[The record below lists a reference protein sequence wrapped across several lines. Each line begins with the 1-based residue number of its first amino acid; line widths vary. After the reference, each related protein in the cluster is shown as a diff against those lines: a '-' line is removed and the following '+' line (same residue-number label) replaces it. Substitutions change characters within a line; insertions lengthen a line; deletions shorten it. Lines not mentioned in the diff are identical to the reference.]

1 MTEALLQVEDLRT
14 YFYTRRG
21 VVKAVDGVSFSLRAG
36 ETLGIVGESGS
47 GKTMTSMSLLRLVP
61 PGGRIVSGEVLFEGV
76 DLLRLSEEKMR
87 EYRGSKLSMIMQD
100 PMASLNP
107 VYTICDQ
114 VAEPLRQHQHLSGK
128 TLWDRATEALRLL
141 RIPSPRERLQNY
153 PHQMSGGMRQRVVG
167 GIAISCMPKLIIAD
181 EPTTALDATI
191 QAQYLALLKDV
202 QRQTNVAMI
211 FVSHDF
217 GIVARMCDRVAVMY
231 AGQIVETATVRELF
245 ANPRHPYTI
254 GLVNSVPR
262 LDRKVERLASIEGQ
276 PPALLNLPPGCRFA
290 PRCYAAFDRCHAYE
304 PPSMEAGKDHF
315 AACWLMEP
323 GLTPAKSVAATPEVA
338 P

>member
-1 MTEALLQVEDLRT
+1 VQPVTTWQPLLRVEDLRT
-14 YFYTRRG
+14 YFFTRRG
-21 VVKAVDGVSFSLRAG
+21 VVKAVDGVSFSVAPG

-47 GKTMTSMSLLRLVP
+47 GKTITSLSLLRLVP
-61 PGGRIVSGEVLFEGV
+61 QPGGKIIGGKVLFEGV
-76 DLLRLSEEKMR
+76 DLLRLSEAEMR
-87 EYRGSKLSMIMQD
+87 GYRGSKISMILQD

-107 VYTICDQ
+107 VYTIGEQ
-114 VAEPLRQHQHLSGK
+114 VAEPLRQHQHLAGK
-128 TLWDRATEALRLL
+128 TLWDHVTEALRLL

-167 GIAISCMPKLIIAD
+167 GIAISCLPKLIIAD

-191 QAQYLALLKDV
+191 QAQYLAHLKDL

-231 AGQIVETATVRELF
+231 AGKIVETASVRELF
-245 ANPRHPYTI
+245 SNPRHPYTI

-262 LDRKVERLASIEGQ
+262 LDRKEERLASIEGQ

-290 PRCYAAFDRCHAYE
+290 PRCYAVFDRCWKE
-304 PPSMEAGKDHF
+304 QPPNFEADDDHS
-315 AACWLMEP
+315 ASCWR
-323 GLTPAKSVAATPEVA
+323 VAS
-338 P
+338 

>member
-1 MTEALLQVEDLRT
+1 VASVPIYPQPLLQVEDLRT
-14 YFYTRRG
+14 HFYTRRG
-21 VVKAVDGVSFSLRAG
+21 VVKAVDGLSFSLAPG

-47 GKTMTSMSLLRLVP
+47 GKTITSMSLLRLIP
-61 PGGRIVSGEVLFEGV
+61 PGAKIVSGQILFEGV
-76 DLLRLSEEKMR
+76 DLLKLSESEMR

-107 VYTICDQ
+107 VYTVGEQ
-114 VAEPLRQHQHLSGK
+114 VAEPLRQHQHLRGK
-128 TLWDRATEALRLL
+128 SLWDQVTEALRLL
-141 RIPSPRERLQNY
+141 RIPSPRERLSNY

-202 QRQTNVAMI
+202 QRQTNVAII

-231 AGQIVETATVRELF
+231 AGKIVEQASVRELF
-245 ANPRHPYTI
+245 SNPKHPYTI

-276 PPALLNLPPGCRFA
+276 PPALLNLPPGCPFA
-290 PRCYAAFDRCHAYE
+290 PRCYAVFDRCRVEE
-304 PPSMEAGKDHF
+304 PPHMDVSNGNDDHHF
-315 AACWLMEP
+315 AACW
-323 GLTPAKSVAATPEVA
+323 KATA
-338 P
+338 

>member
-1 MTEALLQVEDLRT
+1 MAAYDGGVVRPLLDVEDLRT

-21 VVKAVDGVSFSLRAG
+21 VVKAVDGVSFTVAPG

-47 GKTMTSMSLLRLVP
+47 GKTMTSLSLLRLVP
-61 PGGRIVSGEVLFEGV
+61 QPGGKIVGGKILFEGV
-76 DLLRLSEEKMR
+76 DLLQLSESAMR
-87 EYRGSKLSMIMQD
+87 EYRGSQISMILQD

-107 VYTICDQ
+107 VYTIGEQ
-114 VAEPLRQHQHLSGK
+114 VAEPLRQHQRLTGK
-128 TLWDRATEALRLL
+128 SLWDQATEALRLL
-141 RIPSPRERLQNY
+141 GIPSPRERLRAY

-167 GIAISCMPKLIIAD
+167 GIAMSCRPKLIIAD

-191 QAQYLALLKDV
+191 QAQYLAVLKDL

-231 AGQIVETATVRELF
+231 AGRIVETAPVRELF
-245 ANPRHPYTI
+245 SNPQHPYTV

-276 PPALLNLPPGCRFA
+276 PPALLNLPRGCRFA
-290 PRCYAAFDRCHAYE
+290 PRCYAVFDRCREEE
-304 PPSMEAGKDHF
+304 PPTMPAGDDHVS
-315 AACWLMEP
+315 ACWR
-323 GLTPAKSVAATPEVA
+323 VA
-338 P
+338 

>member
-1 MTEALLQVEDLRT
+1 VQPLRNWPAPLLEVEDLRT
-14 YFYTRRG
+14 YFYTRRA
-21 VVKAVDGVSFSLRAG
+21 VVKAVDGVSFSVAPG

-47 GKTMTSMSLLRLVP
+47 GKTMTSLSLLRLIP
-61 PGGRIVSGEVLFEGV
+61 QGGKIVDGKILFEGT
-76 DLLRLSEEKMR
+76 DLLKLNDAEMR
-87 EYRGSKLSMIMQD
+87 EFRGSQISMILQD

-107 VYTICDQ
+107 VYTVGEQ

-128 TLWDRATEALRLL
+128 SLWDQVTEALRLL

-167 GIAISCMPKLIIAD
+167 GIAISCRPKLIIAD

-191 QAQYLALLKDV
+191 QAQYLALLKEV
-202 QRQTNVAMI
+202 QRETNVAII

-217 GIVARMCDRVAVMY
+217 GIVSRMCDRVAVMY
-231 AGQIVETATVRELF
+231 AGKIVETATVGELF
-245 ANPRHPYTI
+245 SNPRHPYTI

-290 PRCYAAFDRCHAYE
+290 PRCYAAFEKCREEE
-304 PPSMEAGKDHF
+304 PPSFEAGPDHSASCWRVG
-315 AACWLMEP
+315 AA
-323 GLTPAKSVAATPEVA
+323 
-338 P
+338 

>member
-1 MTEALLQVEDLRT
+1 MTQPLLQVEDLRT

-61 PGGRIVSGEVLFEGV
+61 PGGRIVGGEVLFEGV

-107 VYTICDQ
+107 VYTIGDQ

-128 TLWDRATEALRLL
+128 TLWERATEALRLL

-202 QRQTNVAMI
+202 QRQT
-211 FVSHDF
+211 
-217 GIVARMCDRVAVMY
+217 
-231 AGQIVETATVRELF
+231 TW
-245 ANPRHPYTI
+245 P
-254 GLVNSVPR
+254 
-262 LDRKVERLASIEGQ
+262 
-276 PPALLNLPPGCRFA
+276 
-290 PRCYAAFDRCHAYE
+290 
-304 PPSMEAGKDHF
+304 
-315 AACWLMEP
+315 
-323 GLTPAKSVAATPEVA
+323 
-338 P
+338 

>member
-1 MTEALLQVEDLRT
+1 VTPAQPLLQVEDLRT
-14 YFYTRRG
+14 YVFTRRG
-21 VVKAVDGVSFSLRAG
+21 VVKAVDGVSFSLAPG

-47 GKTMTSMSLLRLVP
+47 GKTMTSLSLLRLVP
-61 PGGRIVSGEVLFEGV
+61 PGGKIVGGKILFDGV
-76 DLLRLSEEKMR
+76 DLLQLSESAMR
-87 EYRGSKLSMIMQD
+87 DYRGSQISMILQD

-107 VYTICDQ
+107 VYTVGEQ

-128 TLWDRATEALRLL
+128 ALWDQVTEALRLL

-167 GIAISCMPKLIIAD
+167 GIAVACLPKLIIAD

-191 QAQYLALLKDV
+191 QAQYLAHLKDL

-217 GIVARMCDRVAVMY
+217 GIVGRMCDRVAVMY
-231 AGQIVETATVRELF
+231 AGKIVETASVRELF
-245 ANPRHPYTI
+245 DNPQHPYTI

-290 PRCYAAFDRCHAYE
+290 PRCYAAFDRCLEEE
-304 PPSMEAGKDHF
+304 PPEAPAGDGSGGAHV
-315 AACWLMEP
+315 ASCW
-323 GLTPAKSVAATPEVA
+323 KVVQAATGTRA
-338 P
+338 

>member
-1 MTEALLQVEDLRT
+1 
-14 YFYTRRG
+14 
-21 VVKAVDGVSFSLRAG
+21 
-36 ETLGIVGESGS
+36 
-47 GKTMTSMSLLRLVP
+47 MTSMALLRLIP
-61 PGGRIVSGEVLFEGV
+61 PGGKIVSGKVLFEGV
-76 DLLRLSEEKMR
+76 DLLKLSEEKMR
-87 EYRGSKLSMIMQD
+87 AYRGSKLSMIMQD

-107 VYTICDQ
+107 VYTIGDQ
-114 VAEPLRQHQHLSGK
+114 VAEPLKQHQHLSGK
-128 TLWDRATEALRLL
+128 TLWDKATEALRLL

-167 GIAISCMPKLIIAD
+167 GIAISCMPRLIIAD

-231 AGQIVETATVRELF
+231 AGKIVETATVRELF
-245 ANPRHPYTI
+245 SNPQHPYTI

-290 PRCYAAFDRCHAYE
+290 PRCYAAFDRCRVQE
-304 PPSMEAGKDHF
+304 PPSLEAGDEHF
-315 AACWLMEP
+315 ASCFLVQDPNAP
-323 GLTPAKSVAATPEVA
+323 TIRPVAAAPEVA
-338 P
+338 S